1 MPVNHGNGTRSAPK
15 IRIKRVYEPPSP
27 QDGTRVLIDRLW
39 PRGVSKVR
47 ARVDEWRRD
56 LAPSEELRKWYGH
69 KPARFARFRARYR
82 GELLQHTEAIAELI
96 VKAEVG
102 TLTLVFAVRD
112 TDRCNASVLKELL
125 EENLS

>member
-1 MPVNHGNGTRSAPK
+1 MPENHGNDSRGAFK
-15 IRIKRVYEPPSP
+15 IHIKHVYEAPSS
-27 QDGTRVLIDRLW
+27 QDGTRVLIDPFW
-39 PRGVSKVR
+39 PRGISKVR

-56 LAPSEELRKWYGH
+56 LAPSEELREWYGH

-102 TLTLVFAVRD
+102 TLTLVFAARD

>member
-1 MPVNHGNGTRSAPK
+1 MPENHGNDSRGAFK
-15 IRIKRVYEPPSP
+15 IHIKRVYEAPSS
-27 QDGTRVLIDRLW
+27 QDGTRVLIDPFW
-39 PRGVSKVR
+39 PRGISKVR

-56 LAPSEELRKWYGH
+56 LAPSEELREWYGH

-82 GELLQHTEAIAELI
+82 GELLHHTEAIAELI

-102 TLTLVFAVRD
+102 TLTLVFAARD

>member
-1 MPVNHGNGTRSAPK
+1 MPENHGNDSRGAFK
-15 IRIKRVYEPPSP
+15 IHIKRVYEAPSS
-27 QDGTRVLIDRLW
+27 QDGTRVLIDPFW
-39 PRGVSKVR
+39 PRGISKVR

-56 LAPSEELRKWYGH
+56 LAPSEELREWYGH

-102 TLTLVFAVRD
+102 TLTLVFAARD